1 MDNIYDKTY
10 KTELIDLQDLITDS
24 QNILLSLYNIKDEI
38 WRYHP
43 SNDDFVNPIKEY
55 DEVSFQINELEKKI
69 SKLELDI
76 IHLKSSN

>member
-24 QNILLSLYNIKDEI
+24 QNVLLSLYNIKDEI

-76 IHLKSSN
+76 IHLNSAN

>member
-76 IHLKSSN
+76 IHLNSAN